1 VPLYVKNLDEIA
13 AKLEHLA
20 DGELDKIIDWTFNSL
35 SHSVLKKIRAVWP
48 IKTKESWNRWQ
59 FKKVK
64 DLEYIIINPA
74 TNPYDGR
81 QYVPDVYAKGDRSKK
96 PIVNDI
102 VQRAIEETIEK
113 EAEDNFTERLQR
125 YLK

>member
-1 VPLYVKNLDEIA
+1 MPLYVKNLDAMA
-13 AKLEHLA
+13 AKLESLA

-64 DLEYIIINPA
+64 DLDYIIINPA
-74 TNPYDGR
+74 TNPYDGH

-96 PIVNDI
+96 PIVNEI
-102 VQRAIEETIEK
+102 VQLAIEETIEK

-125 YLK
+125 YLS